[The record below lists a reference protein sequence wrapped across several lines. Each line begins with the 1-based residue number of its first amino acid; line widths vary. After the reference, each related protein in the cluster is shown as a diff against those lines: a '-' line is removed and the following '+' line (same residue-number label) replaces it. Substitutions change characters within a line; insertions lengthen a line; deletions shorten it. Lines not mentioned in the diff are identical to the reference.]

1 MSLRT
6 ALQKTN
12 RTLLELKTGIVI
24 LGLLGLV
31 ITACFASLFKE
42 KTPWMCLS
50 WVFGTLTAQLSASD
64 MYRVLDRALDLPEK
78 RAQRTIYLGY
88 LKRYVILGILL
99 VIFCLS
105 EVLDPI
111 VFFISYMT
119 LKLAAYMQ
127 PLTHKMYNAWFG
139 EKDPPSISQEE
150 YDALHPELV
159 PENEKNKDR
168 QSPEN

>member
-24 LGLLGLV
+24 LGLLGLIV
-31 ITACFASLFKE
+31 TACFGPLFGNKA
-42 KTPWMCLS
+42 PWMCLS
-50 WVFGTLTAQLSASD
+50 WVFGMLTAMLSATD
-64 MYRVLDRALDLPEK
+64 MFRTLDRALDLPEK
-78 RAQRTIYLGY
+78 QAQRTIYMGY
-88 LKRYVILGILL
+88 LKRYVILGIML
-99 VIFCLS
+99 VLFCLS
-105 EVLDPI
+105 EKLDPI
-111 VFFISYMT
+111 AFFIAYMT

-127 PLTHKMYNAWFG
+127 PLTHKIYNAWFG
-139 EKDPPSISQEE
+139 ETDPPSISQEE

-168 QSPEN
+168 S

>member
-6 ALQKTN
+6 ALKKTN

-24 LGLLGLV
+24 FGLFGLIV
-31 ITACFASLFKE
+31 TACFGPAFKE
-42 KTPWMCLS
+42 KAPWVCLS
-50 WVFGTLTAQLSASD
+50 WVFGTLTALLSASD

-78 RAQRTIYLGY
+78 QAQRAIYIGY
-88 LKRYVILGILL
+88 MKRYVVLGVML
-99 VIFCLS
+99 VLFCLS
-105 EVLDPI
+105 DKLDPI
-111 VFFISYMT
+111 AFFISYMT

-139 EKDPPSISQEE
+139 ETDPPSISQEE

-159 PENEKNKDR
+159 PENEKKKDR
-168 QSPEN
+168 S